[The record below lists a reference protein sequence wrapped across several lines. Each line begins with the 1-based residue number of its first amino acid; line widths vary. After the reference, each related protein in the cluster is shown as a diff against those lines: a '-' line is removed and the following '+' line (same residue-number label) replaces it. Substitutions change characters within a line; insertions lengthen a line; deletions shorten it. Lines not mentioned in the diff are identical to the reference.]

1 MKKVA
6 ILIPTINRLEFLIR
20 TIEYYVSINSPHPIY
35 IGDASIKSHEDEVL
49 IAAKNSVK
57 VYYFHWEGEGDR
69 RTLQRLAEE
78 ANKINNTEFCAYHGD
93 DDFFVPQSLS
103 LCAEFLQENPSYTTA
118 QGRAIT
124 ITLVQDSPYGDLA
137 DLGVYWNR
145 SELIGETS
153 LGRLK
158 EISSNYF
165 TLMFSVHRIIE
176 LIEDYSNGI
185 ETVKDRSL
193 GEYINT
199 LSIAIRGK
207 SKFIDCL
214 YMARGIHSN
223 NTKSLKDMDMAPLGG
238 RYGRTAFQ
246 WITEKGWHQSYSALV
261 DSLSLVLSKNDNLE
275 LNDSESEIR
284 KSIERL
290 IYTDNGFNSSIT
302 LFLKLKYA
310 ELINTNILVKAL
322 HKIYRRVRYIS
333 IFPDTGF
340 SKRSLML
347 KNSKYSKDISLIVDA
362 CKKIDR

>member
-6 ILIPTINRLEFLIR
+6 ILIPTINREEFLIR
-20 TIEYYVSINSPHPIY
+20 TIEYYASINSPHPIY
-35 IGDASIKSHEDEVL
+35 IGDASIKSHEEEVL

-78 ANKINNTEFCAYHGD
+78 ANKINNTQFCAYHGD

-103 LCAEFLQENPSYTTA
+103 TCAEFLQENPSYATA

-124 ITLVQDSPYGDLA
+124 IRLKSDGPYGDLA
-137 DLGVYWNR
+137 DLCIYWNKK
-145 SELIGETS
+145 ELNAETS
-153 LGRLK
+153 LERLK
-158 EISSNYF
+158 EISLNYF

-185 ETVKDRSL
+185 ETVKDRAL

-223 NTKSLKDMDMAPLGG
+223 NFANLKD
-238 RYGRTAFQ
+238 RTKFQ

-261 DSLSLVLSKNDNLE
+261 ESLSLVLSKNDNLE
-275 LNDSESEIR
+275 LNDSESEVR
-284 KSIERL
+284 KSIQRL
-290 IYTDNGFNSSIT
+290 INTDNDFNSSIT

-310 ELINTNILVKAL
+310 ELINTNILVKAF

-340 SKRSLML
+340 SKNSLMSS
-347 KNSKYSKDISLIVDA
+347 NSRHSKDISLIVSA
-362 CKKIDR
+362 CKKLDR

>member
-35 IGDASIKSHEDEVL
+35 IGDASIKSHEEKVL

-103 LCAEFLQENPSYTTA
+103 LCAEFLQDNPLFATA

-124 ITLVQDSPYGDLA
+124 IRLKQDGPYGDLA
-137 DLGVYWNR
+137 DLCIYWNKK
-145 SELIGETS
+145 ELNAETS
-153 LGRLK
+153 LERLR

-165 TLMFSVHRIIE
+165 TPMFSVHRIIE
-176 LIEDYSNGI
+176 LIEDYSNGL
-185 ETVKDRSL
+185 ETVKDRGL
-193 GEYINT
+193 GEYINS
-199 LSIAIRGK
+199 LSIAMRGK
-207 SKFIDCL
+207 SKFIDCFYL
-214 YMARGIHSN
+214 ARGIHNDNFN
-223 NTKSLKDMDMAPLGG
+223 NLKDK
-238 RYGRTAFQ
+238 TKFQ

-261 DSLSLVLSKNDNLE
+261 ESLSLVLSKNDNLKF
-275 LNDSESEIR
+275 NDSMSEVS

-290 IYTDNGFNSSIT
+290 IGDGDHLNFSIN
-302 LFLKLKYA
+302 LFLKLKYS
-310 ELINTNILVKAL
+310 EFINTNILFKIL

-333 IFPDTGF
+333 IFPDTGL
-340 SKRSLML
+340 SKNSLMSS
-347 KNSKYSKDISLIVDA
+347 NSRYSNDISLIVSA
-362 CKKIDR
+362 CKKLDR